1 MPQPNRFVTARL
13 TFRKGSTQEWRDN
26 DPILLQGEPSI
37 DTTLNKFKIGN
48 GLDKWSQL
56 PYIESLG
63 GSGEWTN
70 DMSGLFPDYIETQ
83 KEAIDYVKYH
93 HDLLEDNANAYFEA
107 GINQDTFSQLFE
119 LSIRAGTGGAASIT
133 GAPRKYSTYTDGEQ
147 VEIKAIA
154 FNPYTFSG
162 WTGLLSGESDTATTT
177 ITMSEARNLT
187 ANFAS

>member
-13 TFRKGSTQEWRDN
+13 SFRKGTTQEWKDH
-26 DPILLQGEPSI
+26 DPILIQGEPSV

-48 GLDKWSQL
+48 GVDSWSQL

-63 GSGEWTN
+63 GAGEWTN
-70 DMSGLFPDYIETQ
+70 DLSGLYPEFITNQ

-119 LSIRAGTGGAASIT
+119 LSVTANTGGAASIT
-133 GAPRKYSTYTDGEQ
+133 GASRKYNTYSDGDQ
-147 VEIKAIA
+147 VEISAVA
-154 FNPYTFSG
+154 FNPKTFSG
-162 WTGLLSGESDTATTT
+162 WTGLLSGEVDTATTT
-177 ITMSEARNLT
+177 ITISSTRNLI
-187 ANFAS
+187 ANFS